1 MSDEREPRRDEPT
14 AESGVWPPA
23 PPSAPPLPP
32 PGTSGAKYGWLVG
45 VVGLVLLGWILLN
58 TLRTE
63 GPGSTGPA
71 VGATLPPFAA
81 PLVTS
86 DLDGD
91 ANVARRADQG
101 DAGRIPAC
109 DVDDPRAFNA
119 CTVVRERPL
128 VLAFLTSKAEKCAG
142 ELDAMEEVA
151 ADFPGVAF
159 AAVGIKGDRDDF
171 RELARAHGWSFPIAW
186 DRDGAVS
193 NVYGIA
199 VCPTVVLARR
209 GGRVAETLL
218 GDEAATASALAAR
231 VRALERG

>member
-1 MSDEREPRRDEPT
+1 MSGEHDDRRPDAPPED
-14 AESGVWPPA
+14 AWPPSPAA
-23 PPSAPPLPP
+23 PPPASP
-32 PGTSGAKYGWLVG
+32 SGASRYGWLVG
-45 VVGLVLLGWILLN
+45 VVGLVVLAWILLN

-81 PLVTS
+81 PLVSST
-86 DLDGD
+86 LDGD
-91 ANVARRADQG
+91 ANVATRADQG

-109 DVDDPRAFNA
+109 EVDDPRAFNA
-119 CTVVRERPL
+119 CTVVREKPL
-128 VLAFLTSKAEKCAG
+128 VLAFLTAKAEKCAG
-142 ELDAMEEVA
+142 ELDAMEAVA

-171 RELARAHGWSFPIAW
+171 RELARAHGWSFPLAW

-231 VRALERG
+231 VRALEQG

>member
-1 MSDEREPRRDEPT
+1 MSGAPDDRRPEDPPGGT
-14 AESGVWPPA
+14 WPPP
-23 PPSAPPLPP
+23 PPSAPPPADP
-32 PGTSGAKYGWLVG
+32 VAKTSRYGWLVG
-45 VVGLVLLGWILLN
+45 VLGLVLLAWILLN

-71 VGATLPPFAA
+71 VGANLPPFAA
-81 PLVTS
+81 PLVS
-86 DLDGD
+86 SSLEGD

-109 DVDDPRAFNA
+109 DVDEPGAFNA
-119 CTVVRERPL
+119 CTVVREKPL
-128 VLAFLTSKAEKCAG
+128 VLAFLTAKAEKCAR

-171 RELARAHGWSFPIAW
+171 RELAREHGWSFPLAW

-199 VCPTVVLARR
+199 VCPTVVLAHR

-218 GDEAATASALAAR
+218 GEEAGAPRALAER

>member
-1 MSDEREPRRDEPT
+1 MSGEQEPRGDPREPAQPD
-14 AESGVWPPA
+14 AW
-23 PPSAPPLPP
+23 PPLPP
-32 PGTSGAKYGWLVG
+32 AAPPPAVNASRYGWLVG
-45 VVGLVLLGWILLN
+45 IVGLVVLAWILLN

-81 PLVTS
+81 PLVAS

-128 VLAFLTSKAEKCAG
+128 VLAFLTAKADKCAR
-142 ELDAMEEVA
+142 ELDAIEQVA
-151 ADFPGVAF
+151 GDFPGVAF

-171 RELARAHGWSFPIAW
+171 RALAREHRWTFPLAW
-186 DRDGAVS
+186 DRDGAVA

-199 VCPTVVLARR
+199 VCPTLVLARR

-218 GDEAATASALAAR
+218 GDEAARPQALAR
-231 VRALERG
+231 HVRALERG